1 MNTMLRNILLAG
13 LALASLGAQ
22 AATISLQPS
31 QSTVEAGASFSV
43 ELLLDASD
51 APGAHPGFFGGEVV
65 IDYDPTQLQFTGFAT
80 SLPLFAS
87 LTEGSND
94 GRSTVSFGF
103 DHAPDTGVIGSLSFT
118 AIGQAGE
125 VASIGLR
132 DADDFMGTF
141 ISYIPTYQA
150 FYPEALGTSV
160 QLVGAE
166 VPLPGALWLLMSALG
181 LGAGSRRLMRHR
193 SLAAVSPRA

>member
-1 MNTMLRNILLAG
+1 MNTPIRTILFAG
-13 LALASLGAQ
+13 LALAGLGAQ

-31 QSTVEAGASFSV
+31 QSIVEAGTSFSV

-51 APGAHPGFFGGEVV
+51 APGAHPGLFGGEVV
-65 IDYDPTQLQFTGFAT
+65 IDYDPTQLQFTGFTT
-80 SLPLFAS
+80 SLPLFEPVTTGS
-87 LTEGSND
+87 LD

-103 DHAPDTGVIGSLSFT
+103 DHAPDTGVIGSLGFT

-160 QLVGAE
+160 QLVNAE
-166 VPLPGALWLLMSALG
+166 VPLPGALWLLVSALG
-181 LGAGSRRLMRHR
+181 LGAGSRRLMLRR